1 MLNITIE
8 GNIGVGKTTLLKKL
22 ENNYNVIFEDVD
34 TWKNEGWIEKYYK
47 NTSKYAMGF
56 QMRVLYSH
64 LQSEHKFK
72 EINIIERSCNTL
84 CNIFGKLLLDD
95 NTLDQIEFDL
105 CKKFSFDYSWDIN
118 HIIYLQS
125 SPEICFK
132 RISNRNRKGEENIP
146 FDYIKRLH
154 YEHENTYNNTQN
166 VYIINANNDIDTI
179 YNNVINVLNK
189 LTCSS

>member
-125 SPEICFK
+125 SPEVCFE

-154 YEHENTYNNTQN
+154 NEHENTYKNTKN

-179 YNNVINVLNK
+179 YNDVNYILNK
-189 LTCSS
+189 LTSCS